1 MSLKTRLWV
10 LGTAIVCGA
19 LILIGVVGGL
29 LPQLQAAKSTN
40 DLALNAEDL
49 NMLQQVQLAQLQAAK
64 ENSGELSTQ
73 LTELRKAIPD
83 TAASSAWVAELHLIE
98 RESGALVSEFLVVPP
113 LNGDAAGAQ
122 PADGEAVA
130 GGPQQIPVTLTVVGT
145 SRKQVAEFVRDVQVG
160 DRFVLAESVE
170 ISVDP
175 AKDLVPWKAQL
186 VGKVFAHV
194 QAAPAD
200 AAADPAAAP
209 AG

>member
-98 RESGALVSEFLVVPP
+98 RDSGALVSEFAVVAP
-113 LNGDAAGAQ
+113 LSGDAAAAPPAEGA
-122 PADGEAVA
+122 PAAT
-130 GGPQQIPVTLTVVGT
+130 GPQQIPVTLKIVGD
-145 SRKQVAEFVRDVQVG
+145 SRKQVAEFVRAVQAG
-160 DRFVLAESVE
+160 DRFVLVQSVAISVE
-170 ISVDP
+170 AGDDSEVWTANLAGLMYAHVDP
-175 AKDLVPWKAQL
+175 AL
-186 VGKVFAHV
+186 
-194 QAAPAD
+194 AD